1 MRIRNLIFLIL
12 AVIWMGV
19 IFLQSAKVADDSA
32 AESGGLILF
41 IGEHF
46 VPGFEEWPVEK
57 QQAFV
62 ESYDHPV
69 RKGAHMAE
77 YALLSMLLVGALYG
91 AGSRAVGDTPRT
103 VGDVS
108 RASGSPLDRSVFAIS
123 WFIATVYA
131 VTDEFHQ
138 TFVPGR
144 SGEVRDVCFDSAGAL
159 MGVFL
164 AISIII
170 VIKSIF
176 KDDSDRR
183 DSSLRSE

>member
-1 MRIRNLIFLIL
+1 MVL

-46 VPGFEEWPVEK
+46 VPGFEEWPADR

-77 YALLSMLLVGALYG
+77 YALLSMLLVGAMYG

-103 VGDVS
+103 VGDAS
-108 RASGSPLDRSVFAIS
+108 RASGLPSDRCVFAIS
-123 WFIATVYA
+123 WLIATVYA

-144 SGEVRDVCFDSAGAL
+144 SGEARDVCFDSAGAL
-159 MGVFL
+159 IGVFL
-164 AISIII
+164 AISIIF

-176 KDDSDRR
+176 KDGSDRR